1 MKKGRKFYENEN
13 LIIYVGTAIF
23 FILAI
28 SVGIVMYMTTKA
40 NSKVGNETG
49 KSTTENIE
57 NVEDASSNMGKTIEE
72 QEKIAEQKN
81 DEISK
86 KTERTATDIIENTTD
101 TKIDENKIDAVKQ
114 DNTAETEKQNNTTE
128 NTSNTQVTEEKK
140 PLTFIKPTDG
150 EIIAEFAQEN
160 LIYSDTLKEWITHT
174 GIDIKADKTS
184 VIKAAAD
191 GIVTSILNDPRY
203 GLTIVISHDEGYET
217 IYSNLLTA
225 EFVVEGEEVKQ
236 GQTIGTAG
244 NTASFE
250 SGMESHLHFEIMQD
264 GKYLNPSIYL
274 K

>member
-40 NSKVGNETG
+40 NSKIGNEIG

-57 NVEDASSNMGKTIEE
+57 NVEDASSNMGKTVEE
-72 QEKIAEQKN
+72 QEKIAKQKN
-81 DEISK
+81 DEISNR
-86 KTERTATDIIENTTD
+86 TESTATDIIENTTN
-101 TKIDENKIDAVKQ
+101 TKKDENK
-114 DNTAETEKQNNTTE
+114 AEAEKKE
-128 NTSNTQVTEEKK
+128 NTVKTETTANATENTQVTEEKK
-140 PLTFIKPTDG
+140 TLTFTKPTEG

-184 VIKAAAD
+184 VIKASAD
-191 GIVTSILNDPRY
+191 GVVTSILNDPRY
-203 GLTIVISHDEGYET
+203 GLTVVISHDEGYET

>member
-40 NSKVGNETG
+40 NSKIGNEIG

-57 NVEDASSNMGKTIEE
+57 NVEDASSNMGKTVEE
-72 QEKIAEQKN
+72 QERIADQKN
-81 DEISK
+81 DKISK
-86 KTERTATDIIENTTD
+86 KTESTTTEIIENTKN
-101 TKIDENKIDAVKQ
+101 TKKDENK
-114 DNTAETEKQNNTTE
+114 AEAEKKE
-128 NTSNTQVTEEKK
+128 NTVKTETTANATENTQVTEEKK
-140 PLTFIKPTDG
+140 PLTFTKPTEG

-184 VIKAAAD
+184 VIKASAD

-203 GLTIVISHDEGYET
+203 GLTVVISHDEGYET

>member
-40 NSKVGNETG
+40 NSKIGNEIG

-57 NVEDASSNMGKTIEE
+57 NVEDASSNMGKTVEE
-72 QEKIAEQKN
+72 QERIADQKN
-81 DEISK
+81 DKISK
-86 KTERTATDIIENTTD
+86 KTETTATDIIENATD
-101 TKIDENKIDAVKQ
+101 TKKDENKAEAEKKENTVKTET
-114 DNTAETEKQNNTTE
+114 TANATE
-128 NTSNTQVTEEKK
+128 NTEEKK
-140 PLTFIKPTDG
+140 PLTFTKPTDG

-184 VIKAAAD
+184 VIKASAD
-191 GIVTSILNDPRY
+191 GVETSILNDPRY
-203 GLTIVISHDEGYET
+203 GLTVVISHDEGYET

>member
-49 KSTTENIE
+49 KSITENIE
-57 NVEDASSNMGKTIEE
+57 NVEDASSNMGKTVEE
-72 QEKIAEQKN
+72 QERIADQKN
-81 DEISK
+81 DKISK
-86 KTERTATDIIENTTD
+86 KTKNT
-101 TKIDENKIDAVKQ
+101 KKDENK
-114 DNTAETEKQNNTTE
+114 AEAEKKE
-128 NTSNTQVTEEKK
+128 NTVKTETTANATENTQVTEEKK
-140 PLTFIKPTDG
+140 PLTFTKPTDG

-184 VIKAAAD
+184 VIKASAD
-191 GIVTSILNDPRY
+191 GVVTSILNDPRY
-203 GLTIVISHDEGYET
+203 GLTVVISHDEGYET

>member
-1 MKKGRKFYENEN
+1 MRKERKFYENEN

-23 FILAI
+23 FVLAI

-40 NSKVGNETG
+40 NSNIGKETG

-57 NVEDASSNMGKTIEE
+57 NVEDASSNIGKTIEE
-72 QEKIAEQKN
+72 QEKITEKK
-81 DEISK
+81 DEEIAP
-86 KTERTATDIIENTTD
+86 KTESTATDIIKNTTD
-101 TKIDENKIDAVKQ
+101 TKKDENKS
-114 DNTAETEKQNNTTE
+114 NSEKKE
-128 NTSNTQVTEEKK
+128 NTVKTETTVKATENTQVTEEKK
-140 PLTFIKPTDG
+140 PLTFTKPTDG

-184 VIKAAAD
+184 VIKASAD

-203 GLTIVISHDEGYET
+203 GLTVVISHDEGYET